1 MPNGVLAGSRVDG
14 TDWLLP
20 VVVTGHGNGGNVIT
34 AAAFTVLPTTT
45 CTAAI
50 TNPHPTAPLLVLCTF
65 GAWLTSV
72 AGSDVRCCPNVTGSV
87 SISAG
92 IGCGGPIG
100 WGEIPIRT
108 EANKGHHAGVATYA
122 LPPSATA
129 ATFSMWALRTGS
141 GAVNCDFPVIRLI
154 PIRYLF

>member
-108 EANKGHHAGVATYA
+108 EANKGHHEAWRPTPCHHRRRR
-122 LPPSATA
+122 PPS
-129 ATFSMWALRTGS
+129 RCG
-141 GAVNCDFPVIRLI
+141 
-154 PIRYLF
+154 RYAPARARSTVTSP